1 MPMKIKKANPY
12 SMHYN
17 YYDRV
22 PEWQVQPN
30 SIMLN
35 FKQMNVMKNVNE
47 KIADMELQQLKE
59 FTEELHEA
67 GLIDKKKGCII
78 EWKKEGHLYINNK
91 KQQSEISDKY
101 SRYYNKDG
109 YVIKLNCDNG
119 NAASP

>member
-1 MPMKIKKANPY
+1 MNLEYVQFIPEDFHPT
-12 SMHYN
+12 S
-17 YYDRV
+17 RV
-22 PEWQVQPN
+22 WVYQSNRLFTIGEAFEIQD
-30 SIMLN
+30 I
-35 FKQMNVMKNVNE
+35 
-47 KIADMELQQLKE
+47 LKE

-119 NAASP
+119 NAASL